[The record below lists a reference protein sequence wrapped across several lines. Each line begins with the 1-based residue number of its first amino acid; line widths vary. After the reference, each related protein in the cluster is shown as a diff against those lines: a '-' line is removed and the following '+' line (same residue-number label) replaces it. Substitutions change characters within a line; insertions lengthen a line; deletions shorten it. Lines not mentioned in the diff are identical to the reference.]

1 MPVYESVAE
10 TLPDE
15 PLVGSDNPF
24 EEINPDTQKDI
35 DAFMAALNSCGA
47 FGPSSAQLHLS
58 DTLPKKYLPPGCPKD
73 HWWTYKCSLPEEP
86 AVGGSDIHHT
96 LPQEPATGGSNRW
109 CGSYSTFRRVWKSC
123 FKNILGFRA
132 WGTHAA
138 CNICVEHDN
147 ARKTAATMADK
158 LYHAEEKR
166 RHLHQQWRDRRI
178 YWQLRSSSNDEEAS
192 WIVIM
197 ADGADQAKFRIMKAA
212 RWPKDLDGEHRPK
225 IKVVGALVHGHEC
238 AFNFVE
244 EDVPKGANLTIEVI
258 VGCLD
263 RAVADSKINRR
274 PLATHLWIQMDNAG
288 GEGKNQWLMRFLGL
302 LVDRGCFR
310 SCVLSFLQVGHT
322 HEDLDGIFG
331 VMSMEIA
338 KMLQWDCP
346 QQMLECP
353 ATLKSHAVLMQSM

>member
-10 TLPDE
+10 TLFDE
-15 PLVGSDNPF
+15 PLVGSDIPF
-24 EEINPDTQKDI
+24 EEDI
-35 DAFMAALNSCGA
+35 DAFMAALNSWLCATAPTHCPNNTYHLGA
-47 FGPSSAQLHLS
+47 LKTIGGRTSVHCQTSRPLAAQTFTTHCLKSRPL
-58 DTLPKKYLPPGCPKD
+58 
-73 HWWTYKCSLPEEP
+73 
-86 AVGGSDIHHT
+86 AV
-96 LPQEPATGGSNRW
+96 
-109 CGSYSTFRRVWKSC
+109 
-123 FKNILGFRA
+123 A

-138 CNICVEHDN
+138 FNICVEHAN
-147 ARKTAATMADK
+147 TRKTAATMADK

-263 RAVADSKINRR
+263 RAVADSRRNRR

-288 GEGKNQWLMRFLGL
+288 GEGKNQWLMRFWGL

-310 SCVLSFLQVGHT
+310 SCVLSLWDTHT
-322 HEDLDGIFG
+322 K
-331 VMSMEIA
+331 SMEIA

-346 QQMLECP
+346 QQMLEYP
-353 ATLKSHAVLMQSM
+353 AALKVHAVLMQTV